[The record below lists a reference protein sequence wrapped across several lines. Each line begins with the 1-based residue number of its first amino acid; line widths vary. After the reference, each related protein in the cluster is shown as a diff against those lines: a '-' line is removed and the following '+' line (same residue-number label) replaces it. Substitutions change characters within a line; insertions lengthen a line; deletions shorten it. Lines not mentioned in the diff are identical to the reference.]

1 MPVCSEDLENKLIAS
16 LNMAV
21 PRSKTSVDE
30 RTPAAVLVP
39 FICIDEKWHLL
50 YTKRTDGVAKHRGEI
65 SFPGGAVESSDADQV
80 KTALRETFEEI
91 GIPETKIRILGA
103 IDPVPTISN
112 FCVLSVVGVIDWPVP
127 LAINPDEVD
136 KVILIPV
143 EWLSDPENWYENDYQ
158 YEPGSFRRVIHYQ
171 DYNNEHLWG
180 LTAMITRKVLDLL

>member
-1 MPVCSEDLENKLIAS
+1 MPVCSEDLQNSLIAS
-16 LNMAV
+16 LNTAV
-21 PRSKTSVDE
+21 PRRKTRVDE

-39 FICIDEKWHLL
+39 FICIDGKWHLL

-65 SFPGGAVESSDADQV
+65 SFPGGTVEISDADQV

-91 GIPETKIRILGA
+91 GVQETKIKVLGA

-112 FCVLSVVGVIDWPVP
+112 FCVLPVVGVIDWPV
-127 LAINPDEVD
+127 LLTINPDEVE
-136 KVILIPV
+136 KIILIPV
-143 EWLSDPENWYENDYQ
+143 DWLSDPENWYENDYQ

-171 DYNNEHLWG
+171 DYHNEHLWG